1 MMMSMESKLKR
12 VLLIDDDYITNV
24 LHKIILQDADVAQ
37 QIDTVESVQEAL
49 TLLDATQVTPSA
61 TPELIFLDL
70 NMPGLDGWDFMK
82 EYQKRNERSPSSSV
96 IVILTTSANP
106 DDNRRANQ
114 NQAVAEFRNKPL
126 TNEMIEEIVRKY
138 FPE

>member
-1 MMMSMESKLKR
+1 MMSMESKLKR